1 MRGRVDREL
10 VERARA
16 GDQDAYEI
24 LARER
29 ARPLLGVAY
38 RILRDQDAAEDA
50 VQATLVRIWRELP
63 RLRDPDRFEPW
74 THRIVVRASL
84 DAARTIRSQRSIRIV
99 PAIEPSTPDAARATS
114 IRDELDGAF
123 RRLSTEHRAVVVLHH
138 YLGYSIGE
146 IAEIL
151 GIPYGTVGSRLHRAL
166 RDLRSTLIREEQL
179 AGYEARRA

>member
-1 MRGRVDREL
+1 VDRKL

-63 RLRDPDRFEPW
+63 RLRDPDRFEAW
-74 THRIVVRASL
+74 SLRIVVRASL
-84 DAARTIRSQRSIRIV
+84 DAVRANRWHRSLRIV
-99 PAIEPSTPDAARATS
+99 PAIEPSTPDVARAIS

-123 RRLSTEHRAVVVLHH
+123 GRLSPEHRAVVVLHH
-138 YLGYSIGE
+138 HLGYSLGE

-151 GIPYGTVGSRLHRAL
+151 GVPYGTVGSRLHHAL
-166 RDLRSTLIREEQL
+166 RELRSTLSRDERL
-179 AGYEARRA
+179 AEYEGRTA